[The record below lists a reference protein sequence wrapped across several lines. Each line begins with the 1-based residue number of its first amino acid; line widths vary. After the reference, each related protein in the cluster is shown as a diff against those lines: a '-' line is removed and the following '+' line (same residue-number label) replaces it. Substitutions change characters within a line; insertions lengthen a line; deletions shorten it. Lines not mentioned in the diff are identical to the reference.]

1 MLLRIHKFEPVDRL
15 GYIGNNGLKKI
26 EALWSETDM
35 AIMKKRLGD
44 LLVDNGIISQEQ
56 LEEALVEQR
65 KSKRKLGD
73 LLITQGYITE
83 QQLIEVL
90 EFQLGIPH
98 VSLFKYQIDPA
109 ITQIIPESMAKR
121 YQVLPF
127 MKEGSKLMVAMAD
140 PLDYFA
146 IEDLRMSTGF
156 RIEPAISSRDEL
168 TRAIARHYGMRD
180 SMSQMMVELPTQEEI
195 EETEITDEDSP
206 IVRLVNQMIQQA
218 VSLRASDI
226 HVDPGENNLSIRY
239 RIDGTLRTERI
250 IPKQMQGYITAR
262 LKIMAKLNIAER
274 RLPQDGRI
282 KMQFDYK
289 MVDIRVSSLPTMH
302 GEKIVLRLL
311 DLSTGVKSV
320 DSLGFSDGNAAAF
333 QEMISKPYGILLITG
348 PTGSG
353 KTTTLYAALN
363 QLNTESA
370 NIITIEDPVEYQLEG
385 VNQVH
390 VNPAIGLT
398 FAAGLRSILRQ
409 DPNIVMVGEIRDT
422 DTAEIAVRASLTG
435 HLVLSTLHTN
445 DAISTI
451 SRLRDMG
458 VEPYLIASSLL
469 GVVAQRLVRK
479 ICPDCREDHKPTEQ
493 ESIMLRRHGLPEH
506 VIYHGRGCGSCNN
519 TGYRG
524 RIAIHEVLT
533 INDRLRQLI
542 TESASIEELRAAGK
556 SQGMV
561 QLMEDGFL
569 KVSKGIT
576 TLQEVMRETVS
587 H

>member
-320 DSLGFSDGNAAAF
+320 DSLGFSEGNAAAF

-451 SRLRDMG
+451 LRLRDMG

-576 TLQEVMRETVS
+576 TLQEVMRETVL

>member
-1 MLLRIHKFEPVDRL
+1 
-15 GYIGNNGLKKI
+15 
-26 EALWSETDM
+26 M

-44 LLVDNGIISQEQ
+44 LLVENGIISQEQ

-127 MKEGSKLMVAMAD
+127 MKEGGKLMVAMAD

-226 HVDPGENNLSIRY
+226 HVDPGENNLSIRF

-250 IPKQMQGYITAR
+250 IPKQMQGFITAR

-311 DLSTGVKSV
+311 DLSTGVKTV
-320 DSLGFSDGNAAAF
+320 ESLGFSDWNAGAF
-333 QEMISKPYGILLITG
+333 QDMISKPYGIILITG

-353 KTTTLYAALN
+353 KSTTLYAALN

-445 DAISTI
+445 DAVSTI
-451 SRLRDMG
+451 LRLRDMG

-479 ICPDCREDHKPTEQ
+479 ICPDCREEHTPTEQ
-493 ESIMLRRHGLPEH
+493 ESIMLRRYGLPDR
-506 VIYHGRGCGSCNN
+506 VIYRGHGCGSCNN
-519 TGYRG
+519 TGYKG

-533 INDRLRQLI
+533 INDHLRQMI
-542 TESASIEELRAAGK
+542 TDSASIEELRAAGK
-556 SQGMV
+556 AQGMV
-561 QLMEDGFL
+561 HLMEDGFL
-569 KVSKGIT
+569 KVSRGIT

>member
-1 MLLRIHKFEPVDRL
+1 
-15 GYIGNNGLKKI
+15 
-26 EALWSETDM
+26 M

-576 TLQEVMRETVS
+576 TLQEVMRETVL

>member
-1 MLLRIHKFEPVDRL
+1 
-15 GYIGNNGLKKI
+15 
-26 EALWSETDM
+26 M
-35 AIMKKRLGD
+35 AVVKKRLGD
-44 LLVDNGIISQEQ
+44 LLVENGIISQEQ
-56 LEEALVEQR
+56 LEEALAEQR

-73 LLITQGYITE
+73 LLITQGYVTE

-127 MKEGSKLMVAMAD
+127 MKDGSKLMVAMAD

-146 IEDLRMSTGF
+146 IEDLRMTTGF

-168 TRAIARHYGMRD
+168 ARAIARHYGLRD
-180 SMSQMMVELPTQEEI
+180 SMSQVLVELPTVEEI
-195 EETEITDEDSP
+195 EENEITDEDSP

-218 VSLRASDI
+218 ISLRASDI
-226 HVDPGENNLSIRY
+226 HVDPGENQLSIRY
-239 RIDGTLRTERI
+239 RIDGTLRTERM
-250 IPKQMQGYITAR
+250 IPKQMQGFITAR

-289 MVDIRVSSLPTMH
+289 MVDIRVSTLPTMH

-311 DLSTGVKSV
+311 DLSTGVKSI
-320 DSLGFSDGNAAAF
+320 DSLGFSDPNAEAF
-333 QEMISKPYGILLITG
+333 RDMIAKPYGIVLITG

-370 NIITIEDPVEYQLEG
+370 NIITVEDPVEYQLEG

-390 VNPAIGLT
+390 VNPAVGLT

-422 DTAEIAVRASLTG
+422 ETAEIAVRASLTG

-445 DAISTI
+445 DAVSTL

-479 ICPDCREDHKPTEQ
+479 ICPDCREEHTPTEQ
-493 ESIMLRRHGLPEH
+493 EAIMLRKHGLPEH
-506 VIYHGRGCGSCNN
+506 VVYRGRGCGSCSN

-533 INDRLRQLI
+533 ISDSMRKLI
-542 TESASIEELRAAGK
+542 TETASIDELREAARAE
-556 SQGMV
+556 GMV
-561 QLMEDGFL
+561 QLMEDGFM
-569 KVSKGIT
+569 KIAKGIT
-576 TLQEVMRETVS
+576 TLQEVMRETVL

>member
-1 MLLRIHKFEPVDRL
+1 
-15 GYIGNNGLKKI
+15 
-26 EALWSETDM
+26 M
-35 AIMKKRLGD
+35 AVMKKRLGD
-44 LLVDNGIISQEQ
+44 LLVENGIISQEQ

-127 MKEGSKLMVAMAD
+127 MKEGGKLMVAMAD

-180 SMSQMMVELPTQEEI
+180 SMSQMLVELPTQVEI

-250 IPKQMQGYITAR
+250 IPKQMQGFITAR
-262 LKIMAKLNIAER
+262 LKIMARLNIAER

-320 DSLGFSDGNAAAF
+320 DTLGFSEGNAEAF
-333 QEMISKPYGILLITG
+333 RDMISRPYGILLITG

-353 KTTTLYAALN
+353 KTTTLYSALN
-363 QLNTESA
+363 QLNMESA

-422 DTAEIAVRASLTG
+422 ETAGIAVRASLTG

-445 DAISTI
+445 DAVSTI

-479 ICPDCREDHKPTEQ
+479 ICPDCREEHAPTEQ
-493 ESIMLRRHGLPEH
+493 ESIMLRRHGLPDH
-506 VIYHGRGCGSCNN
+506 VIYRGRGCGNCSN

-524 RIAIHEVLT
+524 RIAIHEVLKV
-533 INDRLRQLI
+533 NDHLRQLI
-542 TESASIEELRAAGK
+542 TGAASIEELRQAADE
-556 SQGMV
+556 QGMV

>member
-1 MLLRIHKFEPVDRL
+1 
-15 GYIGNNGLKKI
+15 
-26 EALWSETDM
+26 M
-35 AIMKKRLGD
+35 AIIKKRLGD
-44 LLVDNGIISQEQ
+44 LLVENGIISEEQ
-56 LEEALVEQR
+56 LQEALVDQR
-65 KSKRKLGD
+65 KTKRKLGD
-73 LLITQGYITE
+73 LLISQGYITE

-98 VSLFKYQIDPA
+98 VSLHKYHIDPA

-127 MKEGSKLMVAMAD
+127 LKEGGKLMVAMAD

-156 RIEPAISSRDEL
+156 RIEPAISTRDEL
-168 TRAIARHYGMRD
+168 QRAIARHYGMRD
-180 SMSQMMVELPTQEEI
+180 SMNQMLIELPTQEEI
-195 EETEITDEDSP
+195 TETEITDEDSP

-218 VSLRASDI
+218 VQLRASDI
-226 HVDPGENNLSIRY
+226 HVDPGENNLLIRY
-239 RIDGTLRTERI
+239 RIDGTLRTERL
-250 IPKQMQGYITAR
+250 IPKQMQGFITAR
-262 LKIMAKLNIAER
+262 LKIMARLNIAER

-289 MVDIRVSSLPTMH
+289 MIDIRVSSLPTMH

-311 DLSTGVKSV
+311 DLSTGIKAV
-320 DSLGFSDGNAAAF
+320 DTLGFSEGNAASF
-333 QEMISKPYGILLITG
+333 KEMIGRPYGIMLITG

-353 KTTTLYAALN
+353 KTTTLYSALSQLN
-363 QLNTESA
+363 QETV
-370 NIITIEDPVEYQLEG
+370 NIITVEDPVEYQLEG
-385 VNQVH
+385 INQVH

-422 DTAEIAVRASLTG
+422 ETAEIAVRASLTG

-445 DAISTI
+445 DAVSSI

-458 VEPYLIASSLL
+458 VEPYLIASSLI

-479 ICPDCREDHKPTEQ
+479 ICTDCKETYKPSQQ
-493 ESIMLRRHGLPEH
+493 EAIMLERYGLRTDILH
-506 VIYHGRGCGSCNN
+506 RGSGCGSCNS

-524 RIAIHEVLT
+524 RLAIHEVL
-533 INDRLRQLI
+533 IIDDQMRQLV
-542 TESASIEELRAAGK
+542 TDSASVEELRSAAK
-556 SQGMV
+556 SRGLV
-561 QLMEDGFL
+561 QLMEDGLL
-569 KVSKGIT
+569 KVSQGMT
-576 TLQEVMRETVS
+576 TLQEVLRETVS

>member
-1 MLLRIHKFEPVDRL
+1 
-15 GYIGNNGLKKI
+15 
-26 EALWSETDM
+26 M

-44 LLVDNGIISQEQ
+44 LLVENGIISQEQ

-65 KSKRKLGD
+65 KTKRKLGD

-250 IPKQMQGYITAR
+250 IPKQMQGFITAR
-262 LKIMAKLNIAER
+262 LKIMARLNIAER

-320 DSLGFSDGNAAAF
+320 DTLGFSDVNADAF
-333 QEMISKPYGILLITG
+333 RDMISKPYGILLITG

-353 KTTTLYAALN
+353 KSTTLYSALS
-363 QLNTESA
+363 QLNTENA

-422 DTAEIAVRASLTG
+422 ETAEIAVRASLTG

-479 ICPDCREDHKPTEQ
+479 ICPDCKEEHKPTEQ
-493 ESIMLRRHGLPEH
+493 ESIMLRRYGLPAE
-506 VIYHGRGCGSCNN
+506 VIYRGRGCGNCNN

-533 INDRLRQLI
+533 INDHLRQLI
-542 TESASIEELRAAGK
+542 TDSASIEELRAAGRE
-556 SQGMV
+556 QGMI
-561 QLMEDGFL
+561 QLVEDGFV

>member
-1 MLLRIHKFEPVDRL
+1 
-15 GYIGNNGLKKI
+15 
-26 EALWSETDM
+26 M

-44 LLVDNGIISQEQ
+44 LLVENGIISQEQ

-65 KSKRKLGD
+65 KTKRKLGD

-250 IPKQMQGYITAR
+250 IPKQMQGFITAR
-262 LKIMAKLNIAER
+262 LKIMARLNIAER

-320 DSLGFSDGNAAAF
+320 DTLGFSELNADAF
-333 QEMISKPYGILLITG
+333 RDMITKPYGILLITG

-353 KTTTLYAALN
+353 KSTTLYSALS
-363 QLNTESA
+363 QLNTENA

-422 DTAEIAVRASLTG
+422 ETAEIAVRASLTG

-479 ICPDCREDHKPTEQ
+479 ICPDCKEEHKPTEQ
-493 ESIMLRRHGLPEH
+493 ESIMLRRYGLPAE
-506 VIYHGRGCGSCNN
+506 VIYQGKGCGNCNN

-533 INDRLRQLI
+533 INDHLRQLI
-542 TESASIEELRAAGK
+542 TDSASIEELRAAGRE
-556 SQGMV
+556 QGMI
-561 QLMEDGFL
+561 QLVEDGFV

>member
-1 MLLRIHKFEPVDRL
+1 
-15 GYIGNNGLKKI
+15 
-26 EALWSETDM
+26 M

-44 LLVDNGIISQEQ
+44 LLVENGIISQEQ
-56 LEEALVEQR
+56 LEEALIEQR
-65 KSKRKLGD
+65 KTKRKLGD

-250 IPKQMQGYITAR
+250 IPKQMQGFITAR
-262 LKIMAKLNIAER
+262 LKIMARLNIAER

-320 DSLGFSDGNAAAF
+320 DTLGFSDLNADAF
-333 QEMISKPYGILLITG
+333 RDMISKPYGILLITG

-353 KTTTLYAALN
+353 KSTTLYSALS
-363 QLNTESA
+363 QLNTENA

-422 DTAEIAVRASLTG
+422 ETAEIAVRASLTG

-479 ICPDCREDHKPTEQ
+479 ICPDCKEEHKPTEQ
-493 ESIMLRRHGLPEH
+493 ESIMLRRYGLPSE
-506 VIYHGRGCGSCNN
+506 VIYRGRGCGNCNN

-533 INDRLRQLI
+533 INDHLRQLI
-542 TESASIEELRAAGK
+542 TDSASIEELRAAGRE
-556 SQGMV
+556 QGMI
-561 QLMEDGFL
+561 QLVEDGFV

>member
-1 MLLRIHKFEPVDRL
+1 
-15 GYIGNNGLKKI
+15 
-26 EALWSETDM
+26 M

-44 LLVDNGIISQEQ
+44 LLVENGIISQEQ
-56 LEEALVEQR
+56 LDEALVEQR
-65 KSKRKLGD
+65 KTKRKLGD

-127 MKEGSKLMVAMAD
+127 MKDGSKLMVAMAD

-239 RIDGTLRTERI
+239 RIDGTLRTERM
-250 IPKQMQGYITAR
+250 IPKQMQGFITAR
-262 LKIMAKLNIAER
+262 LKIMARLNIAER

-320 DSLGFSDGNAAAF
+320 DTLGFSERNADAF
-333 QEMISKPYGILLITG
+333 RDMISKPYGILLITG

-353 KTTTLYAALN
+353 KSTTLYSALS
-363 QLNTESA
+363 QLNTEDT

-422 DTAEIAVRASLTG
+422 ETAEIAVRASLTG

-451 SRLRDMG
+451 YRLRDMG

-479 ICPDCREDHKPTEQ
+479 ICPDCKEEHKPTEQ
-493 ESIMLRRHGLPEH
+493 ESIILRRYGLPAE
-506 VIYHGRGCGSCNN
+506 VIYRGRGCGNCNN

-533 INDRLRQLI
+533 INDHMRQLI
-542 TESASIEELRAAGK
+542 TNSASIEELRAAGK
-556 SQGMV
+556 EQGMV
-561 QLMEDGFL
+561 QLMEDGFS

>member
-1 MLLRIHKFEPVDRL
+1 
-15 GYIGNNGLKKI
+15 
-26 EALWSETDM
+26 M
-35 AIMKKRLGD
+35 AIIKKRLGD
-44 LLVDNGIISQEQ
+44 LLVENGIISEEQ
-56 LEEALVEQR
+56 LQEALVDQR
-65 KSKRKLGD
+65 KTKRKLGD
-73 LLITQGYITE
+73 LLISQGYITE

-98 VSLFKYQIDPA
+98 VSLHKYHIDPA

-127 MKEGSKLMVAMAD
+127 MKEGGKLMVAMAD

-156 RIEPAISSRDEL
+156 RIEPAISTRDEL
-168 TRAIARHYGMRD
+168 QRAIARHYGMRD
-180 SMSQMMVELPTQEEI
+180 SMNQMLIELPTQEEI
-195 EETEITDEDSP
+195 TETEITDEESP

-218 VSLRASDI
+218 VQLRASDI
-226 HVDPGENNLSIRY
+226 HVDPGENNLLIRY
-239 RIDGTLRTERI
+239 RIDGTLRTERL
-250 IPKQMQGYITAR
+250 IPKQMQGFITAR
-262 LKIMAKLNIAER
+262 LKIMARLNIAER

-282 KMQFDYK
+282 KMQLDYK
-289 MVDIRVSSLPTMH
+289 MIDIRVSSLPTMH

-311 DLSTGVKSV
+311 DLSTGIKAV
-320 DSLGFSDGNAAAF
+320 DTLGFSEGNAMVF
-333 QEMISKPYGILLITG
+333 KEMIGRPYGIMLITG

-353 KTTTLYAALN
+353 KTTTLYSALSELN
-363 QLNTESA
+363 QENV
-370 NIITIEDPVEYQLEG
+370 NIITVEDPVEYQLEG
-385 VNQVH
+385 INQVH

-422 DTAEIAVRASLTG
+422 ETAEIAVRASLTG

-445 DAISTI
+445 DAVSSI

-458 VEPYLIASSLL
+458 VEPYLIASSLI

-479 ICPDCREDHKPTEQ
+479 ICTDCKETYKPSQQ
-493 ESIMLRRHGLPEH
+493 EAIMLERYGLRTDTLH
-506 VIYHGRGCGSCNN
+506 RGSGCGSCNS

-533 INDRLRQLI
+533 IDDYMRQLI
-542 TESASIEELRAAGK
+542 TDSASVEELRSAAKVRGL
-556 SQGMV
+556 V
-561 QLMEDGFL
+561 QLMEDGLL
-569 KVSKGIT
+569 KVSQGMT
-576 TLQEVMRETVS
+576 TLQEVLRETVT